1 MARNDGRIEPGQ
13 KLAGAISA
21 RAWNRAQDAADRVL
35 GAGTGAT
42 GGGYAGAE
50 PAPNVV
56 LIKNTSGQDVSM
68 CGVLGISGVEIN
80 PSGGNL
86 TGDSAADKRAREF
99 VARPILTGVT
109 PTTAHTES
117 FVVTLEPIANGKI
130 GRAAV
135 SGAFACLV
143 NVSDADHRFATA
155 KNNDRTQ
162 LQSSAC
168 GVLQLVWKET
178 GTGANKWAVGVM

>member
-35 GAGTGAT
+35 GVGTGFT
-42 GGGYAGAE
+42 GGGASGAD

-56 LIKNTSGQDVSM
+56 LIKNTSGQDVPWL
-68 CGVLGISGVEIN
+68 GVLGISGVEID

-86 TGDSAADKRAREF
+86 TGNTDADKRAREF
-99 VARPILTGVT
+99 VSRPVLRGVM
-109 PTTAHTES
+109 PTTAHAES
-117 FVVTLEPIANGKI
+117 FVVTLEPISAGKI

-135 SGAFACLV
+135 SGAFACRV
-143 NVSDADHRFATA
+143 NVTNASHKFAKAKDGDAA
-155 KNNDRTQ
+155 Q
-162 LQSSAC
+162 LASAAC
-168 GVLQLVWKET
+168 GVLQLVWKES

>member
-35 GAGTGAT
+35 GVGTGAN
-42 GGGYAGAE
+42 GGGATGAE

-56 LIKNTSGQDVSM
+56 LIKNTSGQDVPM

-86 TGDSAADKRAREF
+86 TGTADADKRAREF
-99 VARPILTGVT
+99 VSRPILTGVT
-109 PTTAHTES
+109 PAAAHAES
-117 FVVTLEPIANGKI
+117 FVVTLEPIANNKI

-135 SGAFACLV
+135 SGVFACKV
-143 NVSDADHRFATA
+143 NVTNASHRFATA
-155 KNNDRTQ
+155 KNDDGSQ
-162 LQSSAC
+162 LQSAAC